1 MAPFAAFPAIDPDIT
16 DSPWLVLALAV
27 LVAFAIYL
35 ILRSKRK

>member
-1 MAPFAAFPAIDPDIT
+1 MPLFAESPSLQPDIT

-27 LVAFAIYL
+27 LVAFSVYL

>member
-1 MAPFAAFPAIDPDIT
+1 MAPLAAFSALQPDIT
-16 DSPWLVLALAV
+16 DSPWLVLALAL

>member
-1 MAPFAAFPAIDPDIT
+1 MSLFAEFTGLQPDIT
-16 DSPWLVLALAV
+16 DSPWLVLTLAV